1 MSSSKFT
8 LSRRTLLRGA
18 LGGGAL
24 ACIGLP
30 VLDAMLD
37 SHGEALADGAALP
50 KRLMTWFFGNGVRLD
65 RFVPANEGANY
76 TLSSELAPLADVKDY
91 CAILSGRDNKAG
103 YPKITHHEG
112 MACFSGHPMAEQ
124 SGLFSKAGGPTID
137 QVAASLIGT
146 KTTFAS
152 LEVGVSR
159 MVSKNEGS
167 TMQFLSHKS
176 TNEPLPPEYDPSA
189 LFARVFASFTP
200 GQAKT
205 VALRVSVLDAIR
217 EDTNR
222 LRQRVGAHDRV
233 RIDSHLEGI
242 NALQKQI
249 KALPPVCSLP
259 PAPTETN
266 VAVGGA
272 EPIGST
278 ARAMADLLVYAF
290 ACDLTRVAS
299 YMFTGGVGATVFREL
314 SFAEEHHILTHTTDF
329 DSVHRG
335 IVYTM
340 ENFAYL
346 IKRMKATPDGTNKN
360 LLDNS
365 VVFCGSDCAEGF
377 THSVYDQ
384 PIIVA
389 GRGGGAL
396 RYPAVHHRSTT
407 FENTADALLSCVRTV
422 APQVTSV
429 GSKLGM
435 STTPCAALAPA

>member
-8 LSRRTLLRGA
+8 LSRRTFLRGA

-37 SHGEALADGAALP
+37 SHGEALADGAQLP
-50 KRLMTWFFGNGVRLD
+50 KRLMTWFWGNGVRLD
-65 RFVPANEGANY
+65 RWVPATQGPGYA
-76 TLSSELAPLADVKDY
+76 LSPELAPFADVQDY
-91 CAILSGRDNKAG
+91 CAILSGFENKAG

-112 MACFSGHPMAEQ
+112 MALFSGHPMADR
-124 SGLFSKAGGPTID
+124 SGLFSKAGGATID
-137 QVAASLIGT
+137 QVAASIIGK

-159 MVSKNEGS
+159 MVSKNEGP

-176 TNEPLPPEYDPSA
+176 TNEPLPAEYDPTA
-189 LFARVFASFTP
+189 LFARVFASFNP
-200 GQAKT
+200 QQAKA
-205 VALRVSVLDAIR
+205 VGLRVSVLDAVR

-222 LRQRVGAHDRV
+222 LRQRVGARDRV
-233 RIDSHLEGI
+233 RVDSHLEGI

-266 VAVGGA
+266 TAVDGV
-272 EPIGST
+272 EPIGPT

-290 ACDLTRVAS
+290 SCDLTRVAS

-314 SFAEEHHILTHTTDF
+314 GSTDEHHVLTHSTNHDA
-329 DSVHRG
+329 VHRG

-340 ENFAYL
+340 ENLAYL
-346 IKRMKATPDGTNKN
+346 LKRMKATTEGTKN
-360 LLDNS
+360 LLDSS

-377 THSVYDQ
+377 THSVRDM

-396 RYPAVHHRSTT
+396 RYPAVHYRSSTD
-407 FENTADALLSCVRTV
+407 ENTADALLSCVQTV
-422 APQVTSV
+422 APEVTSV
-429 GSKLGM
+429 GSKLGV
-435 STTPCAALAPA
+435 STSPCAALAPV

>member
-1 MSSSKFT
+1 MSKSTKFT

-18 LGGGAL
+18 FGGGVL
-24 ACIGLP
+24 ACVGLP

-37 SHGEALADGAALP
+37 SHGEVFADGAQFP

-65 RFVPANEGANY
+65 RFVPVDEGPGY
-76 TLSSELAPLADVKDY
+76 TLSPELAPLATVKDY
-91 CAILSGRDNKAG
+91 CAILSGRENKAG

-137 QVAASLIGT
+137 QVAASLIGN

-159 MVSKNEGS
+159 MVAKNEGS

-176 TNEPLPPEYDPSA
+176 ANEPLPPEYDPTA

-200 GQAKT
+200 GQAKA
-205 VALRVSVLDAIR
+205 VALRVSVLDAVR

-222 LRQRVGAHDRV
+222 LRQRVGTHDRL
-233 RIDSHLEGI
+233 RIDSHLDGI

-249 KALPPVCSLP
+249 KALPPVCALP
-259 PAPTETN
+259 VAPTETN
-266 VAVGGA
+266 VAVDGA

-299 YMFTGGVGATVFREL
+299 YMFTGGVGSTVFREL
-314 SFAEEHHILTHTTDF
+314 SFTQEHHILTHSTDF
-329 DSVHRG
+329 ESVHRG

-346 IKRMKATPDGTNKN
+346 LKRMRATQEGSKN

-377 THSVYDQ
+377 THSVYDM

-389 GRGGGAL
+389 GKGGGAL
-396 RYPAVHHRSTT
+396 RFPAVHHRSATN
-407 FENTADALLSCVRTV
+407 ENTADALLSCIRTV

-429 GSKLGM
+429 GSKLGV
-435 STTPCAALAPA
+435 STTPCAALAPV

>member
-1 MSSSKFT
+1 MSRPTKFT

-18 LGGGAL
+18 LGGGVL
-24 ACIGLP
+24 ACVGLP

-37 SHGEALADGAALP
+37 SHGEAMADGAQLP
-50 KRLMTWFFGNGVRLD
+50 KRLMTWFFGNGVRLN
-65 RFVPANEGANY
+65 RFVPVNQGPNY
-76 TLSSELAPLADVKDY
+76 TLSDELAPLADVKDY
-91 CAILSGRDNKAG
+91 CAILSGRDTKSG

-112 MACFSGHPMAEQ
+112 MSIFSGHPMADQ
-124 SGLFSKAGGPTID
+124 SGLYSKAGGPTID
-137 QVAASLIGT
+137 QVAASHIGK

-167 TMQFLSHKS
+167 TMQFLSHKG

-189 LFARVFASFTP
+189 LFARVFASFNP
-200 GQAKT
+200 SQAKT
-205 VALRVSVLDAIR
+205 IALRTSVLDAVK

-222 LRQRVGAHDRV
+222 LRQRVGTRDKL

-249 KALPPVCSLP
+249 KALPPICTLP
-259 PAPTETN
+259 PGPTETN
-266 VAVGGA
+266 TAVDGT

-299 YMFTGGVGATVFREL
+299 YMFTGGVGATVFRDL
-314 SFAEEHHILTHTTDF
+314 SFTEEHHVTTHTSNF
-329 DSVHRG
+329 AAVHKG
-335 IVYTM
+335 VLYTM

-346 IKRMKATPDGTNKN
+346 IKRMKATPDGTKT

-365 VVFCGSDCAEGF
+365 VVYCTSDCSEGY
-377 THSVYDQ
+377 THDVTEM

-396 RYPAVHHRSTT
+396 RYPAVHDASTNG
-407 FENTADALLSCVRTV
+407 ENTANALLSCIRTV
-422 APQVTSV
+422 APDVASV
-429 GSKLGM
+429 GSKLGI